1 MEELIEKRYQ
11 ILQRTSQQR
20 EKIGGRRLPRIREP
34 RRECTHWD
42 YFLEEMK
49 WLANDYIEDRKHKQA
64 LAFVLVTEIS
74 RQKSAIEKKEARKE
88 SASRDTAKKLSDL
101 VMKYFYH
108 LDGGKRSKVPQKS
121 NEKMWKVTDI
131 STSPSITIVLEN
143 SHNKLN
149 TKIDD
154 SKPVYRYSVGILH
167 NFGYSYTD
175 KSEDLLNQEPSTPE
189 TTGHGDDLDGY
200 ESISNFQLFYDADS
214 GEKDLN
220 LQLEE
225 LHLEDLDVYRPLTTD
240 NIDFRDITYEE
251 TLIEEELFELVP
263 DSEEYMLLESTKKV
277 LESRETEVFSSNE
290 TNFVCKRDWKIFED
304 LILEQTVCEFGGN
317 WEFVSDLLSMHHLTT
332 FNYVTPEECFNRWG
346 LLQKRKGRVV
356 SSNFRPAQVFQNEYP
371 PVQFIPSNFSLFK
384 KRMSNVYIFPRLI
397 PAVPIDNCATSFEFY
412 LSHNVRPECNSYF
425 TNYKS
430 INNKFYTE
438 NSGTVLPSKGRSKE
452 VRNRDQAQQFIDKEE
467 ENLFSVF
474 ELIDN
479 NKPETVHRGAV
490 SNLNLTRR
498 PK

>member
-1 MEELIEKRYQ
+1 MEELVEKRYQ

-74 RQKSAIEKKEARKE
+74 HKKSAIEKKEAKKE
-88 SASRDTAKKLSDL
+88 SASRDQSKKVSDL
-101 VMKYFYH
+101 VMKYFYQ
-108 LDGGKRSKVPQKS
+108 LDGGKRSKAPQKS

-131 STSPSITIVLEN
+131 STTPAVNIVLEN
-143 SHNKLN
+143 TRNKLT

-154 SKPVYRYSVGILH
+154 SKPVHRYCLAVLH
-167 NFGYSYTD
+167 NFGFSYSD
-175 KSEDLLNQEPSTPE
+175 KVDELLNQEPSTPD
-189 TTGHGDDLDGY
+189 TGAQGEDNDGF
-200 ESISNFQLFYDADS
+200 EAISNFQLFYDADCS
-214 GEKDLN
+214 EKDLN

-263 DSEEYMLLESTKKV
+263 DSEEYMLMECTKKAF
-277 LESRETEVFSSNE
+277 ESKETEVFHSNE
-290 TNFVCKRDWKIFED
+290 TSFMCKRDWKIFED

-356 SSNFRPAQVFQNEYP
+356 SPNFRPAQVFQNEYP
-371 PVQFIPSNFSLFK
+371 PVQFIPSSFSIFK
-384 KRMSNVYIFPRLI
+384 KHISNVYIFPRLA
-397 PAVPIDNCATSFEFY
+397 PAVQIDNCSTSFEFY

-425 TNYKS
+425 SNYKN
-430 INNKFYTE
+430 INSKFYAE
-438 NSGTVLPSKGRSKE
+438 VVNSVLSPKAKSKE
-452 VRNRDQAQQFIDKEE
+452 MRNRDQTQQFIDKEE
-467 ENLFSVF
+467 ENTLSIL
-474 ELIDN
+474 EIIDK
-479 NKPETVHRGAV
+479 NKPEPTYRGPAG
-490 SNLNLTRR
+490 NLNPTRR
-498 PK
+498 LK